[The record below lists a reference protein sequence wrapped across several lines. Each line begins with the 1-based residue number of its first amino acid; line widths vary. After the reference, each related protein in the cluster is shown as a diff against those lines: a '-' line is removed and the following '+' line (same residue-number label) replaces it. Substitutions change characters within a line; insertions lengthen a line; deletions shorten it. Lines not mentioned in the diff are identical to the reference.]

1 MVKPFLTSEHPNEF
15 LIADTAFTY
24 TDDDGQYGQDLSASY
39 PQTVQDNQIMT
50 SFVKR
55 LATVAPFFLL
65 AALSACGGSESG
77 ANATAGNNP
86 TAMTEVANI
95 SVSDSRVGTLV
106 GIKNPTRGLTSDQRS
121 GVLMYGPYI
130 KIQPGKY
137 QVVIRGQYVA
147 PTSTAPVTLDVVHD
161 KGATTLVTTSIVKP
175 EDQAKGVL
183 ATLDFEAPNGAEDLE
198 VRAIVPAKADATIGG
213 YSIYKF
219 Q

>member
-1 MVKPFLTSEHPNEF
+1 
-15 LIADTAFTY
+15 
-24 TDDDGQYGQDLSASY
+24 
-39 PQTVQDNQIMT
+39 MT
-50 SFVKR
+50 SLVKR

-65 AALSACGGSESG
+65 AALSACGSSEDG
-77 ANATAGNNP
+77 TNATASNKP
-86 TAMTEVANI
+86 AAMTEVANI

-106 GIKNPTRGLTSDQRS
+106 GTKDPARGLRSDQRS

-147 PTSTAPVTLDVVHD
+147 PAPTASMTLDVVHD

-175 EDQAKGVL
+175 EDQAKGAL
-183 ATLDFEAPNGAEDLE
+183 ATLDFEAPNGAADLE
-198 VRAIVPAKADATIGG
+198 VRAIVPAKADATISG